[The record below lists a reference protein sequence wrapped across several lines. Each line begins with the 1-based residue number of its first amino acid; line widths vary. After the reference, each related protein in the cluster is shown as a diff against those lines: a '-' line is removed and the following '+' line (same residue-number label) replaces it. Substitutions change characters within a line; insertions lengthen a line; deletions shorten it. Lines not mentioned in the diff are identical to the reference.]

1 MHCSLCR
8 SRFSLQTLRRHNQY
22 VLHPPSKPTHDS
34 PNFTD
39 DDRAELECVC
49 RAQNANTLIP
59 ACEACVAQFDR
70 RDKDDNDR
78 DRDDNDRDDRNDND
92 NNDRDRNGLFAPRLF
107 VE

>member
-1 MHCSLCR
+1 M
-8 SRFSLQTLRRHNQY
+8 
-22 VLHPPSKPTHDS
+22 PTHNLPDF
-34 PNFTD
+34 PD

-59 ACEACVAQFDR
+59 TCEACVAQFDR
-70 RDKDDNDR
+70 RDNDDNDR

-92 NNDRDRNGLFAPRLF
+92 NNDRDRNGLFTPRLF